1 MPSGTIPWVAALEY
15 LESRLKVRPRTAVVL
30 GSGLGDFANE
40 LDHRVE
46 IAYGEI
52 PGWPPSTAQSHAGKL
67 IVGTLA
73 GQPLAVMAGRN
84 HLYEGYT
91 PAQVT
96 FGVRVLAK
104 LGVRSLVLTNAAGG
118 INLSYGKGALVIIS
132 DHINLQGSNPL
143 VGANDDSCGPRF
155 PDMTE
160 AYDAGYRR
168 IALEAAAKLGI
179 EMAEGVYAAVL
190 GPSYETPAEIRYLR
204 VIGAD
209 LVGMS
214 TVPETIVAN
223 HMGVKVLAISC
234 VTNMAAGVLPVKL
247 SHEEVLEVGRQVRE
261 RFVLFLKT
269 VLPRLEPAN
278 PPMTN
283 DPLIAAALAARENAW
298 APFSNFRVGAALE
311 DETGRIFTGCNVE
324 NATYGLSVCAERT
337 AVLKAISEGARKFR
351 RVAVSADTDT
361 LTPPCGACRQILWEF
376 CGDIEVTLVN
386 LHGKTESF
394 QMRDLFPRPF
404 DVSFIR

>member
-1 MPSGTIPWVAALEY
+1 MPSGTISWVAALEY
-15 LESRLKVRPRTAVVL
+15 LDSRWKVRPRTAVVL

-40 LDHRVE
+40 LDNRIE
-46 IAYGEI
+46 IPYGEI

-84 HLYEGYT
+84 HLYEGYS

-118 INLSYGKGALVIIS
+118 INLNYGKGALVIIS

-160 AYDAGYRR
+160 AYDARYRR
-168 IALEAAAKLGI
+168 IALEAAAKLGV
-179 EMAEGVYAAVL
+179 EMPEGVYAAVL

-269 VLPRLEPAN
+269 VLPRLESAN
-278 PPMTN
+278 
-283 DPLIAAALAARENAW
+283 
-298 APFSNFRVGAALE
+298 
-311 DETGRIFTGCNVE
+311 DE
-324 NATYGLSVCAERT
+324 
-337 AVLKAISEGARKFR
+337 
-351 RVAVSADTDT
+351 
-361 LTPPCGACRQILWEF
+361 
-376 CGDIEVTLVN
+376 
-386 LHGKTESF
+386 
-394 QMRDLFPRPF
+394 
-404 DVSFIR
+404 